1 MTPTAATTNG
11 TITMKKSAKSAIDAP
26 RANVFLVYP
35 EELFIIEDEKNPLFD
50 PRALSP
56 VPDRFIKNIMARGVK
71 KPVLVRKVGN
81 AIEVIDGRQRTRA
94 AREVNKLVSAEG
106 GEKRRI
112 PVIVD
117 RGVDDGL
124 AFESSIFLNE
134 IRKDDETIL
143 DKAEKAQRLLG
154 FSRTI
159 PEVATAFGVTEVT
172 IRNWLALLELPS
184 EAKRAVRSGRISAT
198 DAVKHLSDVES
209 EKLEGAIEKLEKSSP
224 KNGKSAKGKSD
235 GETKKES
242 PLARVRRIYRDEE
255 AMAAL
260 PKREKVFIQWIFGQV
275 TNGDL
280 VTEIPALAPFV
291 RHPKA

>member
-1 MTPTAATTNG
+1 MNTGTATNG
-11 TITMKKSAKSAIDAP
+11 TSHGKKSAIDAP

-56 VPDRFIKNIMARGVK
+56 VSDRFIKNIMARGVK

-81 AIEVIDGRQRTRA
+81 NIEVIDGRQRTRA

-143 DKAEKAQRLLG
+143 DKAEKASRLLG

-159 PEVATAFGVTEVT
+159 PEVATTFGVTEVT
-172 IRNWLALLELPS
+172 IRNWLALLELPT

-198 DAVKHLSDVES
+198 DAVKHLSDVDS

-224 KNGKSAKGKSD
+224 KNGKSAKGKAD
-235 GETKKES
+235 GDKKES
-242 PLARVRRIYRDEE
+242 PLVRVRRIYRDEE